1 MGETSCAECPA
12 IRRGEIRYLSGAAAA
27 LLTTTASAVADDDWQ
42 LKRLMQPTT
51 AQLAQEVAGSVVI
64 YDGLDARQVNRA
76 LDTHYDRMQHMMFIR
91 IHHLP
96 PPGAGGEAVVESDG
110 CD

>member
-1 MGETSCAECPA
+1 MDLHHGA
-12 IRRGEIRYLSGAAAA
+12 IHHLTGAAAA

-96 PPGAGGEAVVESDG
+96 PPAPAARR
-110 CD
+110 